1 MHMSSPTDERIG
13 LLQDQI
19 KKLQSQKDSLLKE
32 LDTIEERFEKM
43 NQMYRKYFPVIIDS
57 VTTGDDLFANTC
69 KDLSQ
74 ALKKGE
80 SDGRIAYILEQLK
93 NAVLKEGFTV
103 PASKPKKGLFSS
115 LKKGSS
121 LSFIDEYK
129 QSYHGV
135 VNNLRSNLDKKYT
148 GKLDNI
154 AARIITAEDT
164 SDITEIRESVFSLI
178 FVYISDTNQDRGKVN
193 AFVQEVVG
201 KILEIESN
209 LAASYQQS
217 DSMFQTNERFESVL
231 DGEMK
236 RLKQT
241 SDVASSLDML
251 KAEVSERL
259 ASIENALLKKQSK
272 DKVIRDIAEKNRQ
285 SFKSGFAK
293 LKQELDEATRY
304 SEELEKKLN
313 QDQLT
318 GAFNRRAYDKKI
330 EDEMERFLRYGTGF
344 SLLLI
349 DADKFKLIND
359 QYGHAIGDKCLQE
372 IIKRTL
378 PLLRKNDMLS
388 RYGGEEFVV
397 IMPETDL
404 TGGREVAEKI
414 RQTIEKIEFIYKKD
428 KVKVTVSIGV
438 SQAKDGDKNHQQ
450 IFERADIAVYQAKA
464 KGRNQ
469 VIVN

>member
-1 MHMSSPTDERIG
+1 MSSPTDERID
-13 LLQDQI
+13 LLQDQV

-43 NQMYRKYFPVIIDS
+43 NQMYRKSFPVIIDS
-57 VTTGDDLFANTC
+57 VATGNDMFSNTC

-93 NAVLKEGFTV
+93 TAILKEDFIPPPT
-103 PASKPKKGLFSS
+103 KPKKGLFSV
-115 LKKGSS
+115 LKKRAS

-129 QSYHGV
+129 LSYHDV
-135 VNNLRSNLDKKYT
+135 VNNLRSNLDEKYT

-154 AARIITAEDT
+154 TARIKTAEDT
-164 SDITEIRESVFSLI
+164 TDISEIRESVFSLI

-193 AFVQEVVG
+193 TFVQEIVG
-201 KILEIESN
+201 KILDIESN
-209 LAASYQQS
+209 LSASYQQT
-217 DSMFQTNERFESVL
+217 DSMFQTNDRFESVL
-231 DGEMK
+231 EAEMK

-241 SDVASSLDML
+241 SDVASNLDML
-251 KAEVSERL
+251 KIQVSERL
-259 ASIENALLKKQSK
+259 AIIENALQKKQAK
-272 DKVIRDIAEKNRQ
+272 DRAIKDIAEKKRQ
-285 SFKSGFAK
+285 AFKSGFTK

-330 EDEMERFLRYGTGF
+330 EDEMERFLRYGSHF

-359 QYGHAIGDKCLQE
+359 HYGHAIGDKCLQE
-372 IIKRTL
+372 IIRRTL

-404 TGGREVAEKI
+404 NGGREVAEKI

-438 SQAKDGDKNHQQ
+438 SQVREGDKHHNEV
-450 IFERADIAVYQAKA
+450 FERADVAVYQAKA

-469 VIVN
+469 VVVN

>member
-1 MHMSSPTDERIG
+1 MSSPTDERISA
-13 LLQDQI
+13 LQEQV

-32 LDTIEERFEKM
+32 LDTVEERFEKM
-43 NQMYRKYFPVIIDS
+43 NQMYRKSFPVIIDT
-57 VTTGDDLFANTC
+57 VATGEDLFSITC

-80 SDGRIAYILEQLK
+80 SEGRIAYILEQLK
-93 NAVLKEGFTV
+93 TAVLKEGFIL
-103 PASKPKKGLFSS
+103 PGSKQKKGLFSAF
-115 LKKGSS
+115 KKGFP

-129 QSYHGV
+129 LSYHDV
-135 VNNLRSNLDKKYT
+135 VNNLRSNLDEKYT

-154 AARIITAEDT
+154 TARIKTAEDT
-164 SDITEIRESVFSLI
+164 ADISEIRESVFSLI

-201 KILEIESN
+201 KILDIESN
-209 LAASYQQS
+209 LSASYQQA
-217 DSMFQTNERFESVL
+217 DSMFQTNDRFESVL
-231 DGEMK
+231 DAEMK

-251 KAEVSERL
+251 KIEVSERL
-259 ASIENALLKKQSK
+259 VSIENALQKKQSK
-272 DKVIRDIAEKNRQ
+272 DKAIRDVAEKSRQ

-330 EDEMERFLRYGTGF
+330 EDEMERFSRYGAGF

-378 PLLRKNDMLS
+378 PLLRKNDMLA

-404 TGGREVAEKI
+404 NGGKEVAEKI
-414 RQTIEKIEFIYKKD
+414 RQTIEKIEFLYKKD
-428 KVKVTVSIGV
+428 KVKVTVSVGV
-438 SQAKDGDKNHQQ
+438 SQAREGDKNHLQ

>member
-1 MHMSSPTDERIG
+1 MSSPAEEKIFA
-13 LLQDQI
+13 LQEQV

-32 LDTIEERFEKM
+32 LDTVEERFEKM
-43 NQMYRKYFPVIIDS
+43 DQMYRKSFPVIIDS
-57 VTTGDDLFANTC
+57 VATGEDLFSNTC

-80 SDGRIAYILEQLK
+80 SEGRISYILEQLK
-93 NAVLKEGFTV
+93 AAIFKEGFTP
-103 PASKPKKGLFSS
+103 PAAKQKKGLFSI

-129 QSYHGV
+129 LSYHEV
-135 VNNLRSNLDKKYT
+135 VNNLRSNLDEKYT

-154 AARIITAEDT
+154 TVRIKTAADT
-164 SDITEIRESVFSLI
+164 SDISEIRESVFSLI

-201 KILEIESN
+201 KILDIESN
-209 LAASYQQS
+209 LSASYQQT
-217 DSMFQTNERFESVL
+217 DTMFQTNDRFESVL
-231 DGEMK
+231 DAEMK

-251 KAEVSERL
+251 KTQVSERL
-259 ASIENALLKKQSK
+259 ASIENALQKKQAK
-272 DKVIRDIAEKNRQ
+272 DRAIRDVAEKNRQ
-285 SFKSGFAK
+285 SFKSGFSK

-304 SEELEKKLN
+304 SEELERKLN

-318 GAFNRRAYDKKI
+318 GAFNRRAYDKRI
-330 EDEMERFLRYGTGF
+330 DDEMERFLRYGSSF

-349 DADKFKLIND
+349 DADRFKLIND
-359 QYGHAIGDKCLQE
+359 NYGHAIGDKCLQE

-404 TGGREVAEKI
+404 DGGREVAEKI

-438 SQAKDGDKNHQQ
+438 SQVRAGDKHHLQV
-450 IFERADIAVYQAKA
+450 FERADIAVYQAKA

-469 VIVN
+469 VIAN

>member
-1 MHMSSPTDERIG
+1 MSPPTDEKTIE
-13 LLQDQI
+13 LQDQV

-32 LDTIEERFEKM
+32 LDMVEERFEKM
-43 NQMYRKYFPVIIDS
+43 NQMYRKSFPVIIDI
-57 VTTGDDLFANTC
+57 VATGEDLFSNTC

-80 SDGRIAYILEQLK
+80 SEGRIAYILEQLK
-93 NAVLKEGFTV
+93 TAILKEGFV
-103 PASKPKKGLFSS
+103 LPGSKQKKGLFASF
-115 LKKGSS
+115 KKGSS

-129 QSYHGV
+129 LSYHDV
-135 VNNLRSNLDKKYT
+135 VNNLRSNLDEKYT

-154 AARIITAEDT
+154 TARIKTAEDT
-164 SDITEIRESVFSLI
+164 ADISEIRESVFSLI

-193 AFVQEVVG
+193 IFVQEVVG
-201 KILEIESN
+201 KILDIESN
-209 LAASYQQS
+209 LSASYQQT
-217 DSMFQTNERFESVL
+217 DSMFQTNDRFESVL
-231 DGEMK
+231 EAEMK

-251 KAEVSERL
+251 KIQVSERL
-259 ASIENALLKKQSK
+259 ASIEKALQKKQAK
-272 DKVIRDIAEKNRQ
+272 DKAVRDVAEKSRQ
-285 SFKSGFAK
+285 SFKSGFTK

-318 GAFNRRAYDKKI
+318 GAYNRRAYDKKV
-330 EDEMERFLRYGTGF
+330 EDEMERFLRYGSGF
-344 SLLLI
+344 SFLLI

-359 QYGHAIGDKCLQE
+359 QYGHSIGDKCLQE

-378 PLLRKNDMLS
+378 PLLRKNDMLA

-397 IMPETDL
+397 IMPGTDL
-404 TGGREVAEKI
+404 NGGREVAEKI

-438 SQAKDGDKNHQQ
+438 SQAREGDKHHKEV
-450 IFERADIAVYQAKA
+450 FERADIAVYQAKA

>member
-1 MHMSSPTDERIG
+1 MTSSPDEKIFD
-13 LLQDQI
+13 LQDQV

-32 LDTIEERFEKM
+32 LDTVEERFEKM
-43 NQMYRKYFPVIIDS
+43 NLMYRKSFPIIIDS
-57 VTTGDDLFANTC
+57 VAIGEDLFSNTC

-80 SDGRIAYILEQLK
+80 SEGRIAYIFEQLK
-93 NAVLKEGFTV
+93 TAILKEGFV
-103 PASKPKKGLFSS
+103 PPGAKQKKGLFSAF
-115 LKKGSS
+115 KKKSS

-129 QSYHGV
+129 QSYHEV
-135 VNNLRSNLDKKYT
+135 VNKLRSNLDEKYT

-154 AARIITAEDT
+154 TARIKTAEDT
-164 SDITEIRESVFSLI
+164 TDISEIRESVFSLI

-201 KILEIESN
+201 KILDIESN
-209 LAASYQQS
+209 LAAGYQHT
-217 DSMFQTNERFESVL
+217 DSMFQTSDRFESVL
-231 DGEMK
+231 ESEMK

-241 SDVASSLDML
+241 SDVASNLDML
-251 KAEVSERL
+251 KIQVSERL
-259 ASIENALLKKQSK
+259 ASIESALQKKQAK
-272 DKVIRDIAEKNRQ
+272 DKVIREVAERDRQ
-285 SFKSGFAK
+285 AFKSGFAK

-330 EDEMERFLRYGTGF
+330 EDEMARFLRYGTGF
-344 SLLLI
+344 SLLLM
-349 DADKFKLIND
+349 DADRFKLIND
-359 QYGHAIGDKCLQE
+359 QYGHAIGDRCLQE

-378 PLLRKNDMLS
+378 PLLRQNDMLS

-397 IMPETDL
+397 VMPETDCN
-404 TGGREVAEKI
+404 GGREVAEKI

-438 SQAKDGDKNHQQ
+438 SQAREGDKHPKEV
-450 IFERADIAVYQAKA
+450 FERADIAVYQAKA

>member
-1 MHMSSPTDERIG
+1 MGSPDERIFT
-13 LLQDQI
+13 LQEQV

-32 LDTIEERFEKM
+32 LDAVEERFEKTD
-43 NQMYRKYFPVIIDS
+43 QMYRKFLPIIIDS
-57 VTTGDDLFANTC
+57 VTTGEDLFSRTC
-69 KDLSQ
+69 NDLSQ

-80 SDGRIAYILEQLK
+80 SEGRIVYIMEQLK
-93 NAVLKEGFTV
+93 TSILKEGFT
-103 PASKPKKGLFSS
+103 PHGSKQKKGLFSGF
-115 LKKGSS
+115 KKGVS

-129 QSYHGV
+129 LRYHEV
-135 VNNLRSNLDKKYT
+135 VNNLRSNLDEKYS

-154 AARIITAEDT
+154 AARIKTAEDT
-164 SDITEIRESVFSLI
+164 TDISEIRESVFSLV

-193 AFVQEVVG
+193 DFVREVVG

-209 LAASYQQS
+209 LSASYQQT
-217 DSMFQTNERFESVL
+217 DSMFQTNDRFESVL
-231 DGEMK
+231 DAEMK

-241 SDVASSLDML
+241 LDVASSLDIL
-251 KAEVSERL
+251 KIQVSERL
-259 ASIENALLKKQSK
+259 ASIESALQKKQVK
-272 DKVIRDIAEKNRQ
+272 DRSIRDIAEKNRQ
-285 SFKSGFAK
+285 SFKSGFTK

-318 GAFNRRAYDKKI
+318 GAFNRRAYDKRIK
-330 EDEMERFLRYGTGF
+330 DEMERFLRYGTGF
-344 SLLLI
+344 SLLMI
-349 DADKFKLIND
+349 DADQFKLIND
-359 QYGHAIGDKCLQE
+359 HYGHAVGDKCLQE

-404 TGGREVAEKI
+404 AGGREVAEKI

-428 KVKVTVSIGV
+428 KVKVTVSVGV
-438 SQAKDGDKNHQQ
+438 SQVREGDKNSQQ
-450 IFERADIAVYQAKA
+450 VFDRADIAVYQAKA

-469 VIVN
+469 VVVN

>member
-1 MHMSSPTDERIG
+1 MSSPTDERISA
-13 LLQDQI
+13 LQEQV

-32 LDTIEERFEKM
+32 LDTVEERFEKM
-43 NQMYRKYFPVIIDS
+43 NQMYRKSFPVIIDT
-57 VTTGDDLFANTC
+57 VATGEDLFSITC

-80 SDGRIAYILEQLK
+80 SEGRIAYILEQLK
-93 NAVLKEGFTV
+93 TAVLKEGFIL
-103 PASKPKKGLFSS
+103 PGSKQKKGLFSAF
-115 LKKGSS
+115 KKGFP

-129 QSYHGV
+129 LSYHDV
-135 VNNLRSNLDKKYT
+135 VNNLRSNLDEKYT

-154 AARIITAEDT
+154 TARIKTAEDT
-164 SDITEIRESVFSLI
+164 ADISEIRESVFSLI

-201 KILEIESN
+201 KILDIESN
-209 LAASYQQS
+209 LSASYQQA
-217 DSMFQTNERFESVL
+217 DSMFQTNDRFESVL
-231 DGEMK
+231 DAEMK

-251 KAEVSERL
+251 KIEVSERL
-259 ASIENALLKKQSK
+259 VSIENALQKKQSK
-272 DKVIRDIAEKNRQ
+272 DKAIRDVAEKSRQ

-330 EDEMERFLRYGTGF
+330 EDEMERFSRYGTGF

-378 PLLRKNDMLS
+378 PLLRKNDMLA

-404 TGGREVAEKI
+404 NGGKEVAEKI
-414 RQTIEKIEFIYKKD
+414 RQTIEKIEFLYKKD
-428 KVKVTVSIGV
+428 KVKVTVSVGV
-438 SQAKDGDKNHQQ
+438 SQAREGDKNHLQ

>member
-1 MHMSSPTDERIG
+1 MSPPTDEKTIE
-13 LLQDQI
+13 LQDQV

-32 LDTIEERFEKM
+32 LDMVEERFEKM
-43 NQMYRKYFPVIIDS
+43 NQMYRKSFPVIIDI
-57 VTTGDDLFANTC
+57 VATGEDLFSNTC

-80 SDGRIAYILEQLK
+80 SEGRIAYILEQLK
-93 NAVLKEGFTV
+93 TAILKEGFV
-103 PASKPKKGLFSS
+103 LPGSKQKKGLFASF
-115 LKKGSS
+115 KKGSS

-129 QSYHGV
+129 LSYHDV
-135 VNNLRSNLDKKYT
+135 VNNLRSNLDEKYT

-154 AARIITAEDT
+154 TARIKTAEDT
-164 SDITEIRESVFSLI
+164 ADISEIRESVFSLI

-193 AFVQEVVG
+193 TFVQEVVG
-201 KILEIESN
+201 KILDIESN
-209 LAASYQQS
+209 LSASYQQT
-217 DSMFQTNERFESVL
+217 DSMFQTNDRFESVL
-231 DGEMK
+231 EAEMK

-251 KAEVSERL
+251 KIQVSERL
-259 ASIENALLKKQSK
+259 ASIENALQKKQSK
-272 DKVIRDIAEKNRQ
+272 DKAIRDVAEKSRQ
-285 SFKSGFAK
+285 SFKSGFTK

-318 GAFNRRAYDKKI
+318 GAYNRRAYDKKI
-330 EDEMERFLRYGTGF
+330 EDEMERFLRYGSGF
-344 SLLLI
+344 SFLLI

-359 QYGHAIGDKCLQE
+359 QYGHSIGDKCLQE

-378 PLLRKNDMLS
+378 PLLRKNDMLA

-397 IMPETDL
+397 IMPGTDL
-404 TGGREVAEKI
+404 NGGREVAEKI

-438 SQAKDGDKNHQQ
+438 SQAREGDKHHKEV
-450 IFERADIAVYQAKA
+450 FERADIAVYQAKA

>member
-1 MHMSSPTDERIG
+1 MSSPMDEKTTA
-13 LLQDQI
+13 LQDQI
-19 KKLQSQKDSLLKE
+19 KKIQSQKDGLLKE
-32 LDTIEERFEKM
+32 LDTVEERFEKM
-43 NQMYRKYFPVIIDS
+43 NQMYRKSFPVIIDM
-57 VTTGDDLFANTC
+57 VATGDDLFSNAC

-80 SDGRIAYILEQLK
+80 SEGRIAYILEQLK
-93 NAVLKEGFTV
+93 TAVLKEDFV
-103 PASKPKKGLFSS
+103 PPGLKKKKGFFSS
-115 LKKGSS
+115 LRKGSS

-129 QSYHGV
+129 ISYHDV

-154 AARIITAEDT
+154 TARIKTAEDT
-164 SDITEIRESVFSLI
+164 ADIGEIRESVFSLI

-193 AFVQEVVG
+193 TFVREVVG

-209 LAASYQQS
+209 LAAGYQQT
-217 DSMFQTNERFESVL
+217 DSMFQTNERFESIL

-236 RLKQT
+236 RLKET

-251 KAEVSERL
+251 KIQVSERL
-259 ASIENALLKKQSK
+259 ASIESALQKKQAK
-272 DKVIRDIAEKNRQ
+272 DKAIRDLAEKNRQ
-285 SFKSGFAK
+285 TFKSGFAK

-318 GAFNRRAYDKKI
+318 GAFNRRAYDKKL

-349 DADKFKLIND
+349 DADRFKLIND

-372 IIKRTL
+372 IIRRTL
-378 PLLRKNDMLS
+378 PLLRKNDMLA

-397 IMPETDL
+397 IMPETDIN
-404 TGGREVAEKI
+404 GGREVAEKI

-438 SQAKDGDKNHQQ
+438 SQAREGDKHHQE
-450 IFERADIAVYQAKA
+450 IFERTDIAVYQAKA

-469 VIVN
+469 IIVN